1 MLFTKQKKIIIGLTA
16 ATVMSLGGVTA
27 FAASNGVTLTP
38 AAHVDISKIDAKLG
52 TYKVVDGATINISGG
67 ENAKTEANVS
77 LTAVPGNL
85 DLTHVEKGTATVVRQ
100 LTPEEIAKFSGNN
113 TTAAK

>member
-1 MLFTKQKKIIIGLTA
+1 MLFTKLKNIIVGLITA
-16 ATVMSLGGVTA
+16 VVISLGGVTA

-38 AAHVDISKIDAKLG
+38 AAHVDISKIDAKPG

-85 DLTHVEKGTATVVRQ
+85 DLTHVEKGTATVVRK
-100 LTPEEIAKFSGNN
+100 LTPEEIAKFSGH